1 MQTKDE
7 LVSSIKG
14 WIGIDSEIAR
24 LSKELKEK
32 RAQKKKITEDLVTT
46 MKSNDID
53 CFDINGGHHV

>member
-32 RAQKKKITEDLVTT
+32 RAQKRK
-46 MKSNDID
+46 
-53 CFDINGGHHV
+53 

>member
-24 LSKELKEK
+24 LSKELKRKEP
-32 RAQKKKITEDLVTT
+32 KKITEDLVTT

-53 CFDINGGHHV
+53 CFDIK